1 MRSLVLFLVGL
12 AVGAMCTLIAVNALD
27 RGTSHHDAVMA
38 LMGQQ
43 MKSIDQSIK
52 ASRCAS
58 TDLTPRL
65 QTLRFVAND
74 IEPAF
79 PDLQAVEQFGRYAA
93 GLRRAADA
101 ALMTPPA
108 NSAAAAAALTSLDK
122 ACDSCHR
129 DFKG

>member
-43 MKSIDQSIK
+43 MK
-52 ASRCAS
+52 S

-108 NSAAAAAALTSLDK
+108 NCAAAAAALTSLDK

>member
-43 MKSIDQSIK
+43 MKSIDQSVK

-79 PDLQAVEQFGRYAA
+79 PDLQSDEQFGRYAA

-108 NSAAAAAALTSLDK
+108 NCAAAAAALTSLDK

-129 DFKG
+129 EYKG

>member
-43 MKSIDQSIK
+43 MKSIDQSVK

-79 PDLQAVEQFGRYAA
+79 PDLQADEQFGRYAA

-108 NSAAAAAALTSLDK
+108 NCAAAAAALTSLDK

-129 DFKG
+129 EYKG

>member
-12 AVGAMCTLIAVNALD
+12 AVGALCTLIAVNALD
-27 RGTSHHDAVMA
+27 RGTSHHDAVMS

-43 MKSIDQSIK
+43 MKSISQSVK
-52 ASRCAS
+52 ASRCAA

-79 PDLQAVEQFGRYAA
+79 PDLQADPQFGRYAA
-93 GLRRAADA
+93 DLRRAADA

-108 NSAAAAAALTSLDK
+108 NCAAAGAALTSLK
-122 ACDSCHR
+122 KTCDACHR